1 MSTFEDIRF
10 YTDAEVQQALK
21 DYVKHPMFAALLHFT
36 FPKSTPKEIEQ
47 KLLSCHSIQDFQE
60 RIIKHTVEN
69 VLARSSEGL
78 TFSGFDNLDK
88 NEAYF
93 YISTHR
99 DIILDTCLLNYVL
112 LQNELCMTASAIGD
126 NLVRKSFLMALA
138 KLNRN
143 FLVKRGTSP
152 REMLKSSLALSEYM
166 RDLILHEKR
175 SVWMAQREG
184 RTKDGDDRTQQGV
197 LKMIGMAKGPDSLF
211 EYFGKIKIVPVSI
224 SYEFDPTDVLKMP
237 ELMAK
242 RMDKTYVKSANEDF
256 NSILKGAMGQK
267 GRIHIQ
273 AAAPIERAALNEL
286 EQVSSSVNAQMKA
299 LAVLI
304 DEKIFR
310 NYKLWP
316 SNYIA
321 FDLLNNVDTYSGYY
335 TSKEKRQ
342 FERRIKKRVNLQN
355 SLEMNSYLLMYAN
368 PVINHYKL
376 DATNKG

>member
-10 YTDAEVQQALK
+10 YTDTEVQQALNN
-21 DYVKHPMFAALLHFT
+21 YLKHPMFAALLHFT
-36 FPKSTPKEIEQ
+36 FPKSTPEEIEE
-47 KLLSCHSIQDFQE
+47 KLLSCQSIQDFQE
-60 RIIKHTVEN
+60 RVIKQTVEN
-69 VLARSSEGL
+69 VLMRSSEGL

-88 NEAYF
+88 KEAYF

-112 LQNELCMTASAIGD
+112 LLNGLCMTASAIGD

-152 REMLKSSLALSEYM
+152 REMLKSSLELSQYM
-166 RDLILHEKR
+166 RYLILHQKR

-197 LKMIGMAKGPDSLF
+197 LKMIGMAKGSDSIF

-224 SYEFDPTDVLKMP
+224 SYEFDPTDILKMP

-273 AAAPIERAALNEL
+273 AGEPIAITTLAKL
-286 EQVSSSVNAQMKA
+286 EQSSSSVNVQMKA
-299 LAVLI
+299 LAALI
-304 DEKIFR
+304 DQRIFK

-321 FDLLNNVDTYSGYY
+321 YDLLKDVDTYREFY
-335 TSKEKRQ
+335 TTKEKRQ
-342 FERRIKKRVNLQN
+342 FERRIMKRVNLQN

-368 PVINHYKL
+368 PVINHYNL
-376 DATNKG
+376 NANQD

>member
-10 YTDAEVQQALK
+10 YTDSEVQQALK
-21 DYVKHPMFAALLHFT
+21 DYLKHPMFAALLHFT
-36 FPKSTPKEIEQ
+36 FPKSSQKEIEE
-47 KLLSCHSIQDFQE
+47 KLLSCRSIHDFQE
-60 RIIKHTVEN
+60 KIIKHTVEN

-88 NEAYF
+88 KEAYF
-93 YISTHR
+93 YVSTHR

-112 LQNELCMTASAIGD
+112 LLNELCMTASAIGD

-152 REMLKSSLALSEYM
+152 REMLKSSMSLSQYI
-166 RDLILHEKR
+166 RDLILSEKR

-197 LKMIGMAKGPDSLF
+197 LKMIGMAKGSDSLL

-224 SYEFDPTDVLKMP
+224 SYEFDPTDILKMP

-273 AAAPIERAALNEL
+273 AGRPIDMVTLKEL
-286 EQVSSSVNAQMKA
+286 EHTSGSVNGQMKA
-299 LAVLI
+299 LATLI
-304 DEKIFR
+304 DERIFK

-321 FDLLNNVDTYSGYY
+321 YDLLNNVDTYSEFY
-335 TSKEKRQ
+335 TPKEKRQ
-342 FERRIKKRVNLQN
+342 FERRIMKRVNLQN

-376 DATNKG
+376 DANHG